1 MASPDPTCD
10 SRIEREVERERE
22 ERQQNDE
29 ARIGVLLDDELRTKD
44 ARDNAQGSAL
54 QRGHS
59 H

>member
-1 MASPDPTCD
+1 MTLPDPTPD

-29 ARIGVLLDDELRTKD
+29 ARIGVLLDEELRTKD
-44 ARDNAQGSAL
+44 ARDNAQGSTL